1 VTFRAA
7 HHTHAAA
14 TVVATATGLL
24 VLFFAGGPQAR
35 RTVEG
40 VHAWASL
47 PMLPLAV
54 ALLFTLGRR
63 FGRLRGPAGALRF
76 DALLTRVLFLVGV
89 ALLATGTLLLPE
101 AALGPTARITLR
113 QLHHA
118 LTEVFVPLLAAHV
131 GLVARRRWA
140 GSPARS

>member
-1 VTFRAA
+1 MTFRAA

-35 RTVEG
+35 RTVQS

-47 PMLPLAV
+47 PMLPLA
-54 ALLFTLGRR
+54 LLLAIALGRR
-63 FGRLRGPAGALRF
+63 FGRLRGPAGALRL
-76 DALLTRVLFLVGV
+76 DALLTRVLFVVGA
-89 ALLATGTLLLPE
+89 ALLATGVLLLPE

-118 LTEVFVPLLAAHV
+118 LTEVLVPLLAGHV
-131 GLVARRRWA
+131 GFVIRRRWA
-140 GSPARS
+140 GLHARS